1 MLFREPRAGRPVD
14 GPTKAARWL
23 LVLFLAP
30 VCWGLF
36 QLAGALPSAQAPRCP
51 GTVLD
56 EHGEELPQTRL
67 RPGQTCHTRDGLRPT
82 GSRTFEEAEN
92 LRAQEQRELLEEGA
106 LFTLYG
112 AGGLALVLGRLGP
125 PWRRADREQHT
136 RPEEADGGTG

>member
-1 MLFREPRAGRPVD
+1 MD
-14 GPTKAARWL
+14 GTTKVARWL

-36 QLAGALPSAQAPRCP
+36 QLAGALPSAQTPRCP

-56 EHGEELPQTRL
+56 EDGEELPQTQL
-67 RPGQTCHTRDGLRPT
+67 RPGQTCHTQDGLRPT

-92 LRAQEQRELLEEGA
+92 LRAQKQRELLAEGA
-106 LFTLYG
+106 LFTFYG

-125 PWRRADREQHT
+125 PWRRPERGQHT
-136 RPEEADGGTG
+136 RSEADGDTG

>member
-1 MLFREPRAGRPVD
+1 MD
-14 GPTKAARWL
+14 GTTKVARWL

-36 QLAGALPSAQAPRCP
+36 QLAGALPTSQAPRCA

-67 RPGQTCHTRDGLRPT
+67 RPGQTCHTQDGLRPT

-112 AGGLALVLGRLGP
+112 AGGLALVLRRLGL
-125 PWRRADREQHT
+125 PWHRPKRGQRI
-136 RPEEADGGTG
+136 RPEEADGDTA